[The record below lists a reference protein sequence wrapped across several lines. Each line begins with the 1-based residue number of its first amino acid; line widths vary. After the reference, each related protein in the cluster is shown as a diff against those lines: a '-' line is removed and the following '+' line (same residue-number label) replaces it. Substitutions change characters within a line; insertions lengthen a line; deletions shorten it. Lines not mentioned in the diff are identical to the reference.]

1 MMNNWLKYNGSIIP
15 SSPPHIMVTE
25 SKVEI
30 KKLLISSRSFFA
42 RWVSNFDTSIDSS
55 FWYVI
60 NDKGLE
66 IEDYSKNTR
75 SKIRRGLKNFVVN
88 KIEKSELIEHG
99 YKVYVAAFKRYKTI
113 NNEW

>member
-42 RWVSNFDTSIDSS
+42 RWVSNFDAP
-55 FWYVI
+55 
-60 NDKGLE
+60 L
-66 IEDYSKNTR
+66 
-75 SKIRRGLKNFVVN
+75 
-88 KIEKSELIEHG
+88 
-99 YKVYVAAFKRYKTI
+99 
-113 NNEW
+113 